1 MLKLAK
7 LKAGAF
13 MMKKYLTGLSRTLFA
28 GGLLLVLT
36 SSLGCSKVS
45 SINPFK
51 GDPTVQVQSSTVNI
65 RQSATTN
72 SKIITT
78 VKRGDKLKVTDKTE
92 SWYKIKTKAGKTGWV
107 HASLVK

>member
-1 MLKLAK
+1 
-7 LKAGAF
+7 
-13 MMKKYLTGLSRTLFA
+13 
-28 GGLLLVLT
+28 
-36 SSLGCSKVS
+36 
-45 SINPFK
+45 
-51 GDPTVQVQSSTVNI
+51 VQSSTVNI

-78 VKRGDKLKVTDKTE
+78 VKRGDKLKVTDKTA

>member
-1 MLKLAK
+1 
-7 LKAGAF
+7 
-13 MMKKYLTGLSRTLFA
+13 MMNKYFTGLSRTLFA

-45 SINPFK
+45 GIMPFK

-78 VKRGDKLKVTDKTE
+78 VKRGDKLTVTDKTK

>member
-1 MLKLAK
+1 
-7 LKAGAF
+7 
-13 MMKKYLTGLSRTLFA
+13 MKKYLTGFSRTLFA

-45 SINPFK
+45 GILPFT
-51 GDPTVQVQSSTVNI
+51 GGPTVQVQSATVNI

-78 VKRGDKLKVTDKTE
+78 VKRGDKLKVTDKTK
-92 SWYKIKTKAGKTGWV
+92 SWYKIKTQAGKTGWV